1 MDLELFIME
10 YEEHL
15 NNMYS
20 IFKSHIV
27 QGEIP
32 SFDKF
37 CLCIYKS
44 TKGDLIDL

>member
-1 MDLELFIME
+1 MDLELFMIE
-10 YEEHL
+10 YELHL

-20 IFKSHIV
+20 ILKSYLV
-27 QGEIP
+27 EGEIP